1 LSRRLVAV
9 WFLFVAL
16 AVAIVLIEQQ
26 HRTATSAAAGS
37 RDVRW
42 LLPAEVADLGAIEVM
57 HKGTLHRFERDS
69 TGAWFYHGI
78 HTGSEQQHGHNADPS
93 VAAQIEKAF
102 TGFDRTRME
111 RQFPLNIQADEFQVT
126 RPEIFIMVYRPKEVQ
141 PLARYAVGIV
151 APDGVSRYVLP
162 VGSTYVVTIAN
173 YQIDNLLNLIQAV
186 GEKPGQGT
194 PKK

>member
-1 LSRRLVAV
+1 
-9 WFLFVAL
+9 LFVAL
-16 AVAIVLIEQQ
+16 AVAIVLIERQ
-26 HRTATSAAAGS
+26 HRTATSAEEGN
-37 RDVRW
+37 RDERR
-42 LLPAEVADLGAIEVM
+42 LLPVEVAQLGAIEIM
-57 HKGTLHRFERDS
+57 HKGRLHRFERDS
-69 TGAWFYHGI
+69 AEVWFYHGI

-102 TGFDRTRME
+102 TGFGRTRME

-186 GEKPGQGT
+186 GGKPSQG
-194 PKK
+194 PSKK